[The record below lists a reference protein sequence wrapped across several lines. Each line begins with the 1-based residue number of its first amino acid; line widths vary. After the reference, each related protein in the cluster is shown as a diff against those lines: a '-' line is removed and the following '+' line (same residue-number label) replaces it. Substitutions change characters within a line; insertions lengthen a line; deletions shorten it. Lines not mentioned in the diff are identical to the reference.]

1 RGSTGTTT
9 RRRRSSRRTPSTA
22 SSRSRPTS
30 RRRRTSG
37 SPCSSRT
44 RSTSSSSAARR
55 TASGARSSAP
65 GSTAATG
72 SRRPRRRCRSTR
84 GGERAAVDRH
94 GGRLYSH
101 ASRRDRPEF
110 RTAGDSERRADPGGT
125 AVRRRPVRKILAALA
140 LVAALAVAA
149 TASARPEAAKLTTIK
164 IGVYPS
170 ADYAPLFVG
179 LKRNIFKKHGLDVK
193 ITYVYTGRGL
203 MAAATSGQLDIVTNS
218 VTAGLN
224 AIIQGL
230 PLKMLMATD
239 YVPVKGNTEVLV
251 KQDSPITSFKQLE
264 GKTVA
269 TVNLN
274 GLFQMGLNFAVEK
287 EGGDP
292 SKVKAVPMSPL
303 DEPNALLAGRL
314 DAIELQDPFLSQAK
328 AQGGFRSL

>member
-1 RGSTGTTT
+1 M
-9 RRRRSSRRTPSTA
+9 
-22 SSRSRPTS
+22 
-30 RRRRTSG
+30 
-37 SPCSSRT
+37 
-44 RSTSSSSAARR
+44 
-55 TASGARSSAP
+55 
-65 GSTAATG
+65 
-72 SRRPRRRCRSTR
+72 
-84 GGERAAVDRH
+84 
-94 GGRLYSH
+94 
-101 ASRRDRPEF
+101 
-110 RTAGDSERRADPGGT
+110 
-125 AVRRRPVRKILAALA
+125 RKILAALA

-193 ITYVYTGRGL
+193 ITYVYTGSGL

-328 AQGGFRSL
+328 AQGGFRSLGNPFAAAPFKVPAGAFFASNSKIQDDPKLLQQFIAAYKEATTLSVKNTALTRQIIPKYTGITAQVAKLITPPDFSTVLTPQGLGGTLKAMKRYGWIDTIPGYDQLVWSGK